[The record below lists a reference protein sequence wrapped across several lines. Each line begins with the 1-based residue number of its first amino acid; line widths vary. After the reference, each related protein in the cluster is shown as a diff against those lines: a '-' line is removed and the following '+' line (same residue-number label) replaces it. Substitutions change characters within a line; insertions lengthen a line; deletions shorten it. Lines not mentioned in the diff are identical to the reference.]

1 MGSAWNAY
9 HASESI
15 IDTPLECNKVPSQS
29 SEFVTELNKLGK
41 EGALQLPINV
51 VNVDFLLRVDDYLRQ
66 LQNRKPESEE
76 WNWKACQRSDSID
89 SNTAVQV

>member
-1 MGSAWNAY
+1 MESAWNASL
-9 HASESI
+9 ASESI
-15 IDTPLECNKVPSQS
+15 IDTPLECSKVPSQS
-29 SEFVTELNKLGK
+29 SEFATELNKLSK

-66 LQNRKPESEE
+66 LQNRKPESE
-76 WNWKACQRSDSID
+76 WNWKAYRRSDSID